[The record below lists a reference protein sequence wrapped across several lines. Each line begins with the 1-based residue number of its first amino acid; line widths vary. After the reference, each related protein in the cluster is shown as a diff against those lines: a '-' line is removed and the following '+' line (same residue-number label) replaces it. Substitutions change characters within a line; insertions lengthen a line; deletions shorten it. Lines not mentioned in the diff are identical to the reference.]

1 MTLVLR
7 YSARSDRGLVRS
19 NNEDS
24 VYAGPRLL
32 ALADGMGGHAAG
44 EVASQLVIAALA
56 PLDDDTPAGDL
67 LSKLNEAVQNGN
79 TAIASHVEA
88 EPDLDGMG
96 TTLTAILFA
105 GNRLGLVHIGDS
117 RCYLLRDDELT
128 QITKDDT
135 FVQTLVDEGRITAE
149 EAHSHPQRSLI
160 MRALTGHEVEPTLIM
175 REARAGDRYLLCSDG
190 LSDPV
195 SQETIA
201 EALQIPDVNDSA
213 DRLVELAL
221 RGGGPDNVT
230 VVVADVVDFDYE
242 QTQPIVAG
250 AVSGDD
256 DRLVLPP
263 DTAAGRASAI
273 NQRQSNAKRI
283 VPQPEPTI
291 RRPASRRRMMMAAVL
306 ILLAALAGLGI
317 GRAVVRN
324 NYYVTAH
331 EGVVSIM
338 RGVQGSILG
347 VAMAEPYLLGC
358 LNGRNELSQI
368 SYGQSVDNLHCDL
381 MQLSDLRPSE
391 RAQVEAGLPGGSL
404 DKAIEQMRQL
414 ARTSLLPPCPPA
426 APPTPTPVPKPAP
439 KPGPPGSAVPA
450 APPAP
455 GTKPVP
461 VPRAPAT
468 STPAPPRPAPVTTLP
483 APPPKPGTDCRVTA

>member
-1 MTLVLR
+1 MNMHISKRTFLKSTASLLGVGALEQTGEKFDSQVSDLR
-7 YSARSDRGLVRS
+7 LELRRR
-19 NNEDS
+19 N
-24 VYAGPRLL
+24 
-32 ALADGMGGHAAG
+32 G
-44 EVASQLVIAALA
+44 ETIF
-56 PLDDDTPAGDL
+56 TP
-67 LSKLNEAVQNGN
+67 K
-79 TAIASHVEA
+79 
-88 EPDLDGMG
+88 M
-96 TTLTAILFA
+96 
-105 GNRLGLVHIGDS
+105 
-117 RCYLLRDDELT
+117 
-128 QITKDDT
+128 
-135 FVQTLVDEGRITAE
+135 
-149 EAHSHPQRSLI
+149 
-160 MRALTGHEVEPTLIM
+160 
-175 REARAGDRYLLCSDG
+175 
-190 LSDPV
+190 
-195 SQETIA
+195 TIA

-306 ILLAALAGLGI
+306 ILLAVLAGLGI

-391 RAQVEAGLPGGSL
+391 RAQVEAGLPDGSL

-426 APPTPTPVPKPAP
+426 APPTPTPAPKPAP

-455 GTKPVP
+455 GAKPVP

-468 STPAPPRPAPVTTLP
+468 STPAPPPRAPVTTLP